1 MPHCRAVELETIQE
15 LERTRKK
22 SYQHRRNF
30 TEVFV
35 PCVAFSGSRKCD
47 REQACPRL
55 QRMHPILLRLSA
67 DFLRRSRPA
76 MFNLM
81 PKDPAFYDNI
91 EQLAALVSSAVDR
104 LVQLLD
110 RQTDS
115 QTNLFP
121 MIERDRHDSH
131 ILTREL
137 LRRLDQAFITP
148 FDREDIMQLAN
159 DLYGV
164 IESIANA
171 AERLCFYPM
180 KESHPD
186 LRSQCTTLNA
196 IARQVDGVVLKLR
209 KNDGLGALRPQLD
222 EIGRLEEQSRSERTK
237 FLSELYRG
245 TPDPLEVMKKKELHD
260 LIVEAI
266 RACDRVGRTIERVL
280 LKNG

>member
-1 MPHCRAVELETIQE
+1 
-15 LERTRKK
+15 
-22 SYQHRRNF
+22 
-30 TEVFV
+30 
-35 PCVAFSGSRKCD
+35 
-47 REQACPRL
+47 
-55 QRMHPILLRLSA
+55 
-67 DFLRRSRPA
+67 

-81 PKDPAFYDNI
+81 PKDPAFYENI
-91 EQLAALVSSAVDR
+91 EQLAVLVASAVER
-104 LVQLLD
+104 LLQLLD

-115 QTNLFP
+115 KADLFP
-121 MIERDRHDSH
+121 LIEKDRHDSH
-131 ILTREL
+131 VLTRQL
-137 LRRLDQAFITP
+137 LLRLDQAFITP

-164 IESIANA
+164 MESIASA
-171 AERLCFYPM
+171 AERLRFYPM
-180 KESHPD
+180 KEGHPD
-186 LRSQCTTLNA
+186 LQGQCATLNA
-196 IARQVDGVVLKLR
+196 IARQVDDVILKLR

-237 FLSELYRG
+237 FLSELYLG